1 MTSGMDPNMIIYH
14 LEQLFFLSFLVFC
27 CYLGQEHGGH
37 YSPFGVVEDRDD
49 LNIHSSFLHVF
60 CHLEQLLFSKHC

>member
-14 LEQLFFLSFLVFC
+14 L
-27 CYLGQEHGGH
+27 EHGGH